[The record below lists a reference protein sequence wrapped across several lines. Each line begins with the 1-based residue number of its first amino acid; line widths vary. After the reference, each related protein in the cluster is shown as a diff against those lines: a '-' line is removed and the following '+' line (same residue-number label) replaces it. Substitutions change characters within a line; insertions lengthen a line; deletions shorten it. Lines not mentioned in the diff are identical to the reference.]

1 MKKLII
7 LTIMI
12 FFSTI
17 GISQTDKFNITSIFT
32 PSTGTIK
39 ANGYIQLYASNDGKA
54 NLKFILENKLI
65 TDGELIL
72 LKEEVH
78 YVLFK
83 GYDKVRKISILV
95 ILSYVDNNWI
105 YSFIEDSK
113 LVITVNSIRENK

>member
-17 GISQTDKFNITSIFT
+17 GISQTDNFNVTSIFT

-39 ANGYIQLYASNDGKA
+39 ATGYIQLYTSNDGKL

-65 TDGELIL
+65 TDVELTL
-72 LKEEVH
+72 LKEEFH

-83 GYDKVRKISILV
+83 GYDKVGNTSILV

-105 YSFIEDSK
+105 YSFIEDNE
-113 LVITVNSIRENK
+113 LVITINSIREDI